1 MSIDQRNAFKRG
13 AAMFEVEFYR
23 KSDGS
28 APAKDFID
36 TLDTKMKAKM
46 LRLIDMLEQNGND
59 LREPYSAILGNG
71 IFELRAKQGS
81 NITRVLYFF
90 VVGKKIILTN
100 GFVKKTVKTPRSE
113 IELAE
118 KYKLSYERRE
128 LSNE

>member
-1 MSIDQRNAFKRG
+1 
-13 AAMFEVEFYR
+13 MFEVEFYR